1 MSNKKKI
8 PKGNQTVQFHSN
20 SAWIADIYDA
30 QEKLTA
36 IYINVAEE
44 KHKEKFDE
52 IENLLDEL
60 KEHLLIENNNI
71 ATEILKTD
79 KP

>member
-1 MSNKKKI
+1 MSNKTK
-8 PKGNQTVQFHSN
+8 PKGNQTIQFHAN
-20 SAWIADIYDA
+20 SAWIADIYEA
-30 QEKLTA
+30 QEKLTG
-36 IYINVAEE
+36 IYINVAEPR
-44 KHKEKFDE
+44 HKEKFDE

-79 KP
+79 KS